1 VGLRLFRRH
10 SKHQDEV
17 GGVTSC
23 HQSSTTITS
32 FVDWAVVVLVIL
44 DFGLEAGFEPDHWSL
59 DEKDLWI
66 ALIKASPLEVPLTSF
81 NEHTIHVNTI
91 IRGYGVLFLN
101 DFKVEDKT
109 INSNT
114 ILTGI
119 VLDSARQ
126 ETLSEIELI
135 DPIERRQAL
144 IDPGLEEFKALL
156 EINYIAT

>member
-10 SKHQDEV
+10 SKHQHEV

-32 FVDWAVVVLVIL
+32 FVHGAVVVLVIL
-44 DFGLEAGFEPDHWSL
+44 DFSLEAGFEPDHWSF

-66 ALIKASPLEVPLTSF
+66 ALIKASPLEVPLASF

-101 DFKVEDKT
+101 DFKIEDKA

-119 VLDSARQ
+119 VLDSTCQ

-135 DPIERRQAL
+135 DPIERRKAL
-144 IDPGLEEFKALL
+144 IDPSLEEFKALL
-156 EINYIAT
+156 EINNIAT